1 MQKANARRGE
11 RPEFDDHTNRQPPT
25 APPLETLAGAHI
37 EVMAWVKD
45 DDGFRLHWF
54 AGVVKQVSDGKI
66 ARASG
71 RGVYAKGTV
80 LIQFDAQPGE
90 PPEGTE
96 A

>member
-1 MQKANARRGE
+1 MS
-11 RPEFDDHTNRQPPT
+11 PPT
-25 APPLETLAGAHI
+25 RSP
-37 EVMAWVKD
+37 
-45 DDGFRLHWF
+45 RLHWF

-71 RGVYAKGTV
+71 LEVYAKGTV

-96 A
+96 AWTVLPPTKFNKASRNSWRYDLDYERV